1 MISLIKSQKQSVAVR
16 RRYLI
21 VCLEMASLFD
31 TRTLAPLSQITTTLV
46 TQLTDL
52 QPGVKQLATDS
63 LETMETVWLNQAD
76 TSNLS
81 WLGEVVLLISLCL
94 LMIYFL

>member
-1 MISLIKSQKQSVAVR
+1 
-16 RRYLI
+16 
-21 VCLEMASLFD
+21 MASLFD

-46 TQLTDL
+46 TQLSDL
-52 QPGVKQLATDS
+52 QPGVKQLQTEGMTESAD
-63 LETMETVWLNQAD
+63 TMETVWLNQAD

>member
-1 MISLIKSQKQSVAVR
+1 
-16 RRYLI
+16 
-21 VCLEMASLFD
+21 MASLFD

-52 QPGVKQLATDS
+52 QPGVKQLETDS
-63 LETMETVWLNQAD
+63 VDTMETVWLNQAD

-81 WLGEVVLLISLCL
+81 WLGEVVIWILIYKQ
-94 LMIYFL
+94 ITY

>member
-1 MISLIKSQKQSVAVR
+1 
-16 RRYLI
+16 
-21 VCLEMASLFD
+21 MASLFD
-31 TRTLAPLSQITTTLV
+31 TRTLAPLSQITTALV

-52 QPGVKQLATDS
+52 QPGVKQLQADS
-63 LETMETVWLNQAD
+63 VETMETVWLNQAD